1 MKKIYLTLLLL
12 ITVMAVKAQG
22 PIKLWNDQLDQ
33 FITEFNQV
41 DTALEQLYSS
51 NGLTDFI
58 FTYFEPESGNVI
70 KETTV
75 YNSNPGAFINDELL
89 ASAKN
94 IALNQLAKSLRSNSK
109 MKPIINEFAKRNTQ
123 IVLLYTADGKV
134 LDKVVISPS
143 EILSAN

>member
-12 ITVMAVKAQG
+12 ITVMAVQAQG

-75 YNSNPGAFINDELL
+75 YNANPGAFINDELL
-89 ASAKN
+89 ASAKS

>member
-12 ITVMAVKAQG
+12 ITVMAVNAQG

-89 ASAKN
+89 ASAKS